1 MDQAQCNTLWS
12 FLGKVPDPRAARGQ
26 RYAWMGLLT
35 LVLYGLASGQKTVWA
50 IACWVQQHIVEIQGQ
65 LALTLPR
72 APSAATFYRAL
83 RRMPIEELEQQ
94 MGAYGGS
101 VEGQRE
107 PEGEGEVEPRRS
119 ARAVDGKELRGTLAQ
134 GELVHLVSM
143 VEHDS
148 GATVRQCR
156 VPQEAGE
163 LAVMPQL
170 LSEESVQGQ
179 VITFDALYAQRSVA
193 QRVIDLGGDYLV
205 KVKGN
210 QPHLLGALQGLF
222 SAPPAPGE
230 ERWECTTYD
239 KGHGRW
245 ERRHVV
251 ASEGLQGRLEWPGM
265 EQVLCRTC
273 ERVQLKS
280 GTRSLKVRYAV
291 TSLPHEQ
298 ASVEELAALWRGHW
312 SIENRSHYV
321 RDETLGE
328 DRGQMHCGQAPQ
340 ALAALRNGLLTALRE
355 HGWKS
360 IPDALRAHVAPTI
373 TPLLLIGA
381 PTRSQQIPSAQMQD
395 SSTSP
400 GL

>member
-12 FLGKVPDPRAARGQ
+12 FLEKVPDPRAARGQ
-26 RYAWMGLLT
+26 RYTWIGLLT

-50 IACWVQQHIVEIQGQ
+50 IACWVQQHMVEVQEK

-72 APSAATFYRAL
+72 APSAATLYRAL
-83 RRMPIEELEQQ
+83 RRMPIEELEKQ
-94 MGAYGGS
+94 MGAYGRS
-101 VEGQRE
+101 VEGQRGKQ
-107 PEGEGEVEPRRS
+107 EGQAEQRRS
-119 ARAVDGKELRGTLAQ
+119 ALAVDGKELRGALAQ

-143 VEHDS
+143 VAHDS
-148 GATVRQCR
+148 GATVGECR
-156 VPQEAGE
+156 VPPEAGE
-163 LAVMPQL
+163 LAAMPEL
-170 LSEESVQGQ
+170 LNEETVQGK
-179 VITFDALYAQRSVA
+179 VITFDALYAHRSVV

-210 QPHLLGALQGLF
+210 QPHLLGALQSLF
-222 SAPPAPGE
+222 NAPPTPGE
-230 ERWECTTYD
+230 DRWECTTYA

-251 ASEGLQGRLEWPGM
+251 ASEGLKGRLEWPGM
-265 EQVLCRTC
+265 GQALCRTC
-273 ERVQLKS
+273 ERVQIKS
-280 GTRSLKVRYAV
+280 GKRSLKVRYAV

-298 ASVEELAALWRGHW
+298 ASVEELADLWRGHW

-328 DRGQMHCGQAPQ
+328 DRGQIHKGHAPQ

-360 IPDALRAHVAPTI
+360 IPDALRLHVAPTI

-381 PTRSQQIPSAQMQD
+381 PTRSQRIPSARMQD
-395 SSTSP
+395 SSAFTR
-400 GL
+400 L